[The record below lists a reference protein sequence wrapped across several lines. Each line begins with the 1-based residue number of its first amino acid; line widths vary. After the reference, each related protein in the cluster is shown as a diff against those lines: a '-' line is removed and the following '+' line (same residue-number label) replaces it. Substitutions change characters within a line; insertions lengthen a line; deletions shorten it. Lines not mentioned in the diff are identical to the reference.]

1 MASSAPCTS
10 FAATAACP
18 GSATAACP
26 GSATAACPGSAPI
39 KALLPAGAVGAGVA
53 TLAVVAQSSAAR
65 PAGWLLAVTPLRLPL
80 VLVEIAGPGLIRS
93 GALRRRLVLS
103 EIAGPLLAGLG
114 LIEISRPL
122 RGRLRSSPV
131 LAHAGLVRSA
141 LLPQVPRIFISELL
155 RIVLIELRL
164 IVFLIEV
171 RLRRAAAKV
180 VGAVTRVIGSPA
192 VQVIRVDVVP
202 VHVIGVDVIPIDVIG
217 VDVIPIDVIRIDVVS
232 IDIVGVDVIPIDV
245 VVGVVIV
252 PVNESIG
259 I

>member
-1 MASSAPCTS
+1 MKRLLRLHDIRPRASMASSAPCTS

-141 LLPQVPRIFISELL
+141 LLTQVPRIFISELL

-164 IVFLIEV
+164 IVFLIEA
-171 RLRRAAAKV
+171 RLRAAKV
-180 VGAVTRVIGSPA
+180 VGAI
-192 VQVIRVDVVP
+192 IRVGARA
-202 VHVIGVDVIPIDVIG
+202 VHVIGVDVIPVDVIG
-217 VDVIPIDVIRIDVVS
+217 IDVVS
-232 IDIVGVDVIPIDV
+232 IDIVRVDVIPIYV